1 MLVCVFSTHF
11 AHGTAGAARIRH
23 SLLPLSRD
31 DDTQTSG
38 ASRRE
43 NADGYLLFDIR
54 IESQRRDVQEPGNAG
69 HNAFTIA
76 SSPSVSAAG
85 PGCRISGDLIS
96 TMRSLRTAGISFQPG
111 RFLILSGTTFL
122 PHQEARIT
130 SGAAAR
136 ITSGEMIRS
145 FAAC

>member
-1 MLVCVFSTHF
+1 MDATQGLAAILRDAEEAAPQDEVGDMFS
-11 AHGTAGAARIRH
+11 AAQDEGCSIDRH
-23 SLLPLSRD
+23 S
-31 DDTQTSG
+31 
-38 ASRRE
+38 A
-43 NADGYLLFDIR
+43 A
-54 IESQRRDVQEPGNAG
+54 
-69 HNAFTIA
+69 TIA

-122 PHQEARIT
+122 PHHDARIT

-136 ITSGEMIRS
+136 TTSGEMMRS
-145 FAAC
+145 LAAC